1 MALACRQPTYPVS
14 YARWR
19 LRGSSQAVSG
29 WSTAIRLGWATSIVS
44 ATLSATTPVSPHHRL
59 LLYPIHDRPNPSRD
73 QIPIGCFRYDQ
84 IPVPAF
90 WLFRCGHVTKSH
102 LTLLLSRMNGHVSG
116 LETRL
121 WGREQSEEYRAVIKG
136 GDDKKITEESP
147 ITCEV
152 CSAHLQTSLPKADC
166 SYYRYLFHTF

>member
-44 ATLSATTPVSPHHRL
+44 ATLSPTTPVSPHHRL

-102 LTLLLSRMNGHVSG
+102 LTLAQEDEWSCFRTGNASLRKRTV
-116 LETRL
+116 
-121 WGREQSEEYRAVIKG
+121 WGEQSGNQGRWWQ
-136 GDDKKITEESP
+136 KITEESP